1 MEIKVYGRLWMS
13 TLCNNLSMKKIFFP
27 IVATLLLVTSSCS
40 NDAKIRELMDE
51 GKYEEAEAYAAKNDC
66 KNVFQDVFSDYLAKL
81 LREDNYDYVFSVLN
95 AWTFETL
102 FYEKSDYKW
111 ADKDLPNTTDYILS
125 NGAYNAEAQKFNDI
139 VDVVL
144 KTAISKHDMVNA
156 RKCLIMYV
164 PYSEKIDGSELVY
177 WMTQSYTHALVNKAR
192 NFATNRIMLIEQI
205 GSLQDAFN
213 AIQFAQGSANLS
225 SSAKKVLN
233 DLGTVL
239 KNNGDIVLNIV
250 GHTSAEG
257 DESTN
262 QRLSEQRAKA
272 TMDYL
277 ISTGV
282 ESSRL
287 QYEGLGSSQL
297 KDANNPSSPIN
308 RRTEFIVL

>member
-1 MEIKVYGRLWMS
+1 M
-13 TLCNNLSMKKIFFP
+13 NMKKIFFP
-27 IVATLLLVTSSCS
+27 IVAILLLITSSCS
-40 NDAKIRELMDE
+40 NNSKIRDLMDE
-51 GKYEEAEAYAAKNDC
+51 GKYEEAEAYAAKNNC
-66 KNVFQDVFSDYLAKL
+66 KDVFQDVFHDYLAKM

-95 AWTFETL
+95 AWSFKTQ
-102 FYEKSDYKW
+102 FYEKSEYVWK
-111 ADKDLPNTTDYILS
+111 DKDVTSTNDYVLS
-125 NGAYNAEAQKFNDI
+125 NGAYNAEAQKFNDN

-156 RKCLIMYV
+156 RKCLVLYV
-164 PYSEKIDGSELVY
+164 PYSEVIDEGTK
-177 WMTQSYTHALVNKAR
+177 WDIIPDTYTHALVNKAR
-192 NFATNRIMLIEQI
+192 NLAANRIMLIEQI

-213 AIQFAQGSANLS
+213 AIQFAQGSAVLS
-225 SSAKKVLN
+225 ASAKKVLN

-277 ISTGV
+277 VSIGI

-297 KDANNPSSPIN
+297 KDASNPSSPVN
-308 RRTEFIVL
+308 RRTEFIIL